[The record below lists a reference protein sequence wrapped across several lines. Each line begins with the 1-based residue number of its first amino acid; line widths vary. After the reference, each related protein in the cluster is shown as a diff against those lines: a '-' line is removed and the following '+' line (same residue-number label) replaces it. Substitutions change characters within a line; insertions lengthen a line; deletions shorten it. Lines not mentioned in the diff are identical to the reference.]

1 VHALRNGLQRSGKRG
16 IFKTHEKVGFKQVL
30 ERSDGV
36 SGFAK
41 TNIRFEEREFDRKL
55 ANRHAELGFWK
66 KCRII
71 QNITHR
77 MEILFVARIT
87 IEDCLKKVGNRFLLA
102 KMVFQRVR
110 QIQEGSDRLVS
121 SPKNEDVVVAL
132 REVAAGKIEM
142 IEKEQ
147 AET

>member
-1 VHALRNGLQRSGKRG
+1 VVQNYWATFYFPVFNVKSLIIILC
-16 IFKTHEKVGFKQVL
+16 KT
-30 ERSDGV
+30 SV
-36 SGFAK
+36 SPEFVNNIIGK

-77 MEILFVARIT
+77 MEVLFVARIT
-87 IEDCLKKVGNRFLLA
+87 IEDCLKKVGNRFLLV
-102 KMVFQRVR
+102 KMVSQRVK
-110 QIQEGSDRLVS
+110 QIREGSDYLVS

-132 REVAAGKIEM
+132 REVAAGKIKM
-142 IEKEQ
+142 IEKEE